1 MARKQRVFVEPKKNP
16 TAFLFTS
23 LMLILLT
30 FFIVLTSMGVQD
42 EKKQKLALNSLMGSF
57 GILPGGSSPYTEPG
71 GKDLL
76 PQSAP
81 LRQEPMGIRKIRA
94 TLNEKGI
101 INGIGVSEG
110 AIGVT
115 IVLKSNILFNPG
127 SEEVAQRSQY
137 ILDSLAEVLS
147 VVDNHI
153 IITGHSDS
161 VPYESGPYY
170 SNWGLSA
177 ARALSVL
184 NYLREKGVPS
194 DRLSAYGMS
203 SMRPITSNS
212 TAEGRALNRRV
223 EITFVGDLPGDID
236 LRKLDQEQDEPV
248 KTFQYKGYKFR
259 LEEQ

>member
-1 MARKQRVFVEPKKNP
+1 MARKKRVYLEPKGNP

-57 GILPGGSSPYTEPG
+57 GILPGGRSPYMDTG

-81 LRQEPMGIRKIRA
+81 LREEAMNVRKIRA
-94 TLNEKGI
+94 TLNENGI
-101 INGIGVSEG
+101 INGMGVSEG

-115 IVLKSNILFNPG
+115 ITLKSNVLFRPG
-127 SEEVAQRSQY
+127 SDVVVTESFPV
-137 ILDSLAEVLS
+137 LDSLVKVLS
-147 VVDNHI
+147 MVDNHI
-153 IITGHSDS
+153 MITGHSDS
-161 VPYESGPYY
+161 IPYESAPYY
-170 SNWGLSA
+170 SNWALSA

-184 NYLREKGVPS
+184 NYLRDGGVAS
-194 DRLSAYGMS
+194 ERLSAYGMAAV
-203 SMRPITSNS
+203 RPITTNS

-223 EITFVGDLPGDID
+223 EITFVGDLPGGID
-236 LRKLDQEQDEPV
+236 LSGLEQGGDVPV
-248 KTFQYKGYKFR
+248 KTFQYKGYKFE